1 MGGGHKLIPFLL
13 YLRVTY
19 IIFAMQVQKLC
30 DRFVAEVDRLRALKD
45 KDLKDNH

>member
-1 MGGGHKLIPFLL
+1 
-13 YLRVTY
+13 
-19 IIFAMQVQKLC
+19 MQVQKLC